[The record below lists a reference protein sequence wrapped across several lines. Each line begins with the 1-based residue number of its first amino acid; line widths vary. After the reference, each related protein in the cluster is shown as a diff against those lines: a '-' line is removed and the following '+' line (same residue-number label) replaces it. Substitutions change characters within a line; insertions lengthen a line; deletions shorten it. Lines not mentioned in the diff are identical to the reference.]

1 MSESDEPKKKRPK
14 TLQTEKG
21 DGNCDQEAKDNL
33 LQVLE
38 KLLKILRTLLTEAQ
52 ENASQSIEEF
62 VADKV
67 RRMGAMIG
75 HYFTA
80 FTALNVMSRN
90 GLEEMIKQMYKHESI
105 RDLEEEIYEIED
117 EWDSFL
123 KDVDAKMNSSTEALK
138 EAELIVG
145 SRGPCELPL
154 RDVLTGRHCSL
165 QDLLT
170 SSSTVLILLRH
181 FA

>member
-1 MSESDEPKKKRPK
+1 M
-14 TLQTEKG
+14 
-21 DGNCDQEAKDNL
+21 
-33 LQVLE
+33 LE
-38 KLLKILRTLLTEAQ
+38 KLLKILRILLTEAQ

-80 FTALNVMSRN
+80 FTSLNVMSRN
-90 GLEEMIKQMYKHESI
+90 GLEEMIKQMYKHESV
-105 RDLEEEIYEIED
+105 RDLEEELYETED

-145 SRGPCELPL
+145 SKGPCELQL
-154 RDVLTGRHCSL
+154 RDVLTGRLVQSKMFDRLRLFKGRKSL
-165 QDLLT
+165 LYTLT
-170 SSSTVLILLRH
+170 L
-181 FA
+181 

>member
-1 MSESDEPKKKRPK
+1 M
-14 TLQTEKG
+14 
-21 DGNCDQEAKDNL
+21 
-33 LQVLE
+33 LE
-38 KLLKILRTLLTEAQ
+38 KLQKILRTLLTEVQ

-80 FTALNVMSRN
+80 FQSLNVMSRN
-90 GLEEMIKQMYKHESI
+90 GLEEMIKQRYNHESI
-105 RDLEEEIYEIED
+105 RDLEEELHQTED

-145 SRGPCELPL
+145 SKGPCELEL
-154 RDVLTGRHCSL
+154 KDVSTGRLVKSKMF
-165 QDLLT
+165 D
-170 SSSTVLILLRH
+170 
-181 FA
+181 

>member
-1 MSESDEPKKKRPK
+1 M
-14 TLQTEKG
+14 
-21 DGNCDQEAKDNL
+21 
-33 LQVLE
+33 LE

-80 FTALNVMSRN
+80 FTSLNVMSRN

-105 RDLEEEIYEIED
+105 RDLEEELYEIED

-138 EAELIVG
+138 KAELIVG
-145 SRGPCELPL
+145 SRGPCELQL
-154 RDVLTGRHCSL
+154 RDVLTGRLVQSKMFDRLCLSTGRKSL
-165 QDLLT
+165 LYIAIFFLPVNELKQGAFFSF
-170 SSSTVLILLRH
+170 SSCDWLYFFQSWNV
-181 FA
+181 